1 MAVSIQSDDLE
12 IWRAFT
18 KEQREASLEVF
29 KRMRQGK
36 EIPQDK
42 DQKEE
47 ALKKIKDEQSS
58 VGLEKVPEAMKDER
72 WNSFEGESKKW
83 VQVTD
88 DNIEALKNL
97 EDQLYRLDDEVQ
109 PPEIVVAKIVPPKPA
124 AVPGPPPP
132 SAASGGLPPPPPPL
146 PAAPGAPGAP
156 GAPAPPPPP
165 PPPPPPASGGRGSQA
180 QAGRGDVR
188 PPASAGTQ
196 ASNTQGGRGGPSPAS
211 GQAQGGRG
219 DLLASIR
226 SGKKLKT
233 VSKVPTSKEEY
244 INEEDQTLSG
254 LRSTRLS
261 RGGRGRGKTWARANS
276 TTPIS
281 REKLES
287 IFGTN
292 LREDLQ
298 PDVEDDFSFMSE

>member
-36 EIPQDK
+36 EIPQDEG
-42 DQKEE
+42 QKEE

-58 VGLEKVPEAMKDER
+58 VGLEDVPEAMKDER

-124 AVPGPPPP
+124 TVPGPPPP
-132 SAASGGLPPPPPPL
+132 PAASAAPTPPPPPP
-146 PAAPGAPGAP
+146 PASSPAT

-165 PPPPPPASGGRGSQA
+165 PLPGRGPQA
-180 QAGRGDVR
+180 QGRGPLLAEIQR
-188 PPASAGTQ
+188 GGTQ

-211 GQAQGGRG
+211 GVPQASSNQAGRG

-226 SGKKLKT
+226 SGKILK
-233 VSKVPTSKEEY
+233 KVQTSKEEY

>member
-1 MAVSIQSDDLE
+1 MRRVLKYLRGCGKAKRFHKT
-12 IWRAFT
+12 RA
-18 KEQREASLEVF
+18 
-29 KRMRQGK
+29 KRK
-36 EIPQDK
+36 
-42 DQKEE
+42 E

-58 VGLEKVPEAMKDER
+58 VGLEDVPEAMKDER

-124 AVPGPPPP
+124 TVPGPPPP
-132 SAASGGLPPPPPPL
+132 PAASAAPTPPPPPP
-146 PAAPGAPGAP
+146 PASSPAT

-165 PPPPPPASGGRGSQA
+165 PLPGRGPQA
-180 QAGRGDVR
+180 QGRGPLLAEIQR
-188 PPASAGTQ
+188 GGTQ
-196 ASNTQGGRGGPSPAS
+196 ASNTQGGRGVLLLLGVPQAS
-211 GQAQGGRG
+211 SNQAGRG

-226 SGKKLKT
+226 SGKILKE
-233 VSKVPTSKEEY
+233 KVPTSKEEY